1 LSMSMPE
8 LTFERYVPTSAL
20 ALYVEHFWTVR
31 APAEAIAR
39 REILIPNG
47 CPMLLFSFASA
58 SIRIDPLTG
67 NHLPNSNT
75 LSGIATQPF
84 VIEQSGESFY
94 IGVQFKPYGLAAF
107 RSGDKLVNQ
116 VLPIEDWLGQAE
128 TDALMERLRVYTFGK
143 PRVEALEA

>member
-1 LSMSMPE
+1 MSMPE
-8 LTFERYVPTSAL
+8 LTFERYIPTGAL

-31 APAEAIAR
+31 APGEAIPR

-47 CPMLLFSFASA
+47 RPMLLFSFASP

-67 NHLPNSNT
+67 SHFPNSNT

-84 VIEQSGESFY
+84 VIEQSGESLY

-107 RSGDKLVNQ
+107 QSGNKLVNQ
-116 VLPIEDWLGQAE
+116 VLPI
-128 TDALMERLRVYTFGK
+128 
-143 PRVEALEA
+143 